1 MMTEEEKAEFK
12 SFIEKYGI
20 PVITIIDL
28 AFLATTIYGSIVG
41 FSHTVMIILTIF
53 SFVGFH
59 ATYRPLI
66 GQLVGYF
73 RPKLNLNA
81 KIMIVDPVEIEIY
94 DFFNVK
100 GWKEIVPAW
109 NKTHFM
115 LSMKDARD
123 INKVSQVLRYN
134 MSAEITHHINF
145 YVSIF
150 GTLFCLFKYMQG
162 WWWMFG
168 SVSLLLGLFM
178 DVPFVMIQRYN
189 RSRVYP
195 LYQKLEQRALKEE
208 IKEQNEN

>member
-1 MMTEEEKAEFK
+1 MMTPEEKEEFK
-12 SFIEKYGI
+12 SIIEKYGI

-28 AFLATTIYGSIVG
+28 AFLATTIYGSIMG
-41 FSHTVMIILTIF
+41 FSHTVMVILTIF

-59 ATYRPLI
+59 LTIRPVI
-66 GQLVGYF
+66 GQIVGYF
-73 RPKLNLNA
+73 RPKLNLNS
-81 KIMIVDPVEIEIY
+81 KIMMVDPIEIEIY
-94 DFFNVK
+94 DAFRVK
-100 GWKEIVPAW
+100 DWKEVVPAW

-168 SVSLLLGLFM
+168 SVSLILGLVM
-178 DVPFVMIQRYN
+178 DVPFIMIQRYN
-189 RSRVYP
+189 RARVYP
-195 LYQKLEQRALKEE
+195 LYRKLEERALKEE
-208 IKEQNEN
+208 LKTQIEN